1 MVALKVSK
9 NSTLRTARRWGFRLI
24 LHFWGMGKFN
34 HDRDDRRGR
43 GGPLV
48 HILEHTDSFLASP

>member
-34 HDRDDRRGR
+34 QYDTITVCNF
-43 GGPLV
+43 PKK
-48 HILEHTDSFLASP
+48 